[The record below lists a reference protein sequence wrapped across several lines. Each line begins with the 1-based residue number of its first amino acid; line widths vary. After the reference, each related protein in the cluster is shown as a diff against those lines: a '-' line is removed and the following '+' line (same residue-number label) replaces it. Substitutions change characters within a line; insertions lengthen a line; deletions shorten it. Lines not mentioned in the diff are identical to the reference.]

1 MDFFFPPAK
10 KVREHYFIGAVFKDQ
25 QQIQDL
31 VRSKKIIK
39 SKIKNKYRINQH
51 GYHSNY
57 QLSTNLIYLGYL
69 EEDVATSYMENI
81 FDKLLKQLTKNISK
95 LECEYTHYSIS
106 DDNTYY
112 KISLEYKD
120 IEDKLNKVILPYLYQ
135 EGVKPIYPNRT
146 MEKPKIELLYVNK
159 KGISY
164 FEKRN
169 FFMKPPTNQFIL
181 NYFALIKGK
190 PVVARSGTPS
200 IHDQMNLEEIEKYK
214 YYFKEPSNNNLIM
227 NANLSN
233 TQSNNSIIT
242 HNNNKKSNNNN
253 NQTHNNQKSNNNQ
266 LSNNQTPNNQIH
278 NNQTSNTKP
287 NNKNKQHAPQYGYFL

>member
-1 MDFFFPPAK
+1 MDFFFPPPK
-10 KVREHYFIGAVFKDQ
+10 KNREHYFIGAVFKDQ

-39 SKIKNKYRINQH
+39 SKIKNKYHINQH

-95 LECEYTHYSIS
+95 LECEYTHFTVS

-120 IEDKLNKVILPYLYQ
+120 VQDKLNKVILPYLYQ

-181 NYFALIKGK
+181 DYFALIKGK

-233 TQSNNSIIT
+233 ARSNNSMIT
-242 HNNNKKSNNNN
+242 HNNNQTSNNQTSNKQTHNNQTSN
-253 NQTHNNQKSNNNQ
+253 NQTHNNQT
-266 LSNNQTPNNQIH
+266 SNNQKNN
-278 NNQTSNTKP
+278 K
-287 NNKNKQHAPQYGYFL
+287 NKNKQHAPQYGYFL